1 MKHAI
6 VLFAVSIVLL
16 FSSCSS
22 LMHPKADEFYTQ
34 AKGETGKQTAL
45 ALLAMMET
53 SVPQAKGELG
63 ESPGLDNLH
72 NQFHALHKTF
82 CEFTEQQSAT
92 TAFEQA
98 YTINKELK
106 TVFHRLWKFKDDT
119 ALRGIHLDLF
129 SDRLQE
135 LKKVLQSIPS

>member
-1 MKHAI
+1 MTR
-6 VLFAVSIVLL
+6 IVLL
-16 FSSCSS
+16 FVLSSVLLFSGCSS

-34 AKGETGKQTAL
+34 AKGATGKQTAL

-53 SVPQAKGELG
+53 SSQQAKKEQG

-72 NQFHALHKTF
+72 NQFHAFHKTF

-98 YTINKELK
+98 YTLNKELK
-106 TVFHRLWKFKDDT
+106 TIFHRLWKFKDDT
-119 ALRGIHLDLF
+119 ALRGVHLDLF
-129 SDRLQE
+129 SDRLKE
-135 LKKVLQSIPS
+135 LKEVLQSIPS

>member
-6 VLFAVSIVLL
+6 VLFAVSSVLL
-16 FSSCSS
+16 FSGCSS

-53 SVPQAKGELG
+53 SVPQAKKELG

-72 NQFHALHKTF
+72 NQFHAFHNTF

>member
-1 MKHAI
+1 MI
-6 VLFAVSIVLL
+6 RFFLFFAASSVFL
-16 FSSCSS
+16 FSGCSS
-22 LMHPKADEFYTQ
+22 LMHPKAGDFYTQ

-45 ALLAMMET
+45 ALLTMMET
-53 SVPQAKGELG
+53 SAQQAKTELG
-63 ESPGLDNLH
+63 ESPGIDNLH

-98 YTINKELK
+98 YTLNKALK

-119 ALRGIHLDLF
+119 ALRVVHVDLF
-129 SDRLQE
+129 LARIYE
-135 LKKVLQSIPS
+135 LRSTIQTIPD